1 MRWHTRPPLETA
13 ERVETLECG
22 AISLWQLISHLV
34 DSSWSNPYRHVQL
47 SPCGAM
53 PSSWR
58 RRCEADDHSDVMS
71 PCWCEANDDSSV
83 KLLYR
88 IYYSLVDFP
97 TIAGRQTIA

>member
-1 MRWHTRPPLETA
+1 MWCHFTMA
-13 ERVETLECG
+13 AHFTLG
-22 AISLWQLISHLV
+22 LQLMV
-34 DSSWSNPYRHVQL
+34 K

-53 PSSWR
+53 PCSWR